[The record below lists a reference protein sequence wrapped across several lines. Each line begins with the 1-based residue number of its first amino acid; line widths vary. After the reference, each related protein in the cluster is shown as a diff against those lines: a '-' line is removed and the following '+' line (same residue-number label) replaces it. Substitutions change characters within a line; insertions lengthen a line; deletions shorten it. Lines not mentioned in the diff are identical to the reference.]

1 MRHAKLDDYKYI
13 SNISK
18 ELHNFHVKNRPDI
31 YKEASKTIYKSYFK
45 ELLND
50 EGIEI
55 IVVTKDKKIVGYA
68 MIRYIEIK
76 NMDLLNDKFFAYI
89 DEICIKES
97 NRGQGLGRM
106 LFDYLYDLVKSNGA
120 ESLELGVWGFNEYA
134 IGFYKAMGMVEKNI
148 RMEKK

>member
-1 MRHAKLDDYKYI
+1 MRHAKLEDYKYI

-18 ELHNFHVKNRPDI
+18 ELHIFHVKNRPDI
-31 YKEASKTIYKSYFK
+31 YKEASKTMCKSYFK

-50 EGIEI
+50 EDIEI
-55 IVVTKDKKIVGYA
+55 IVIVKNKKIVGYT

-97 NRGQGLGRM
+97 SRRQGLGRM
-106 LFDYLYDLVKSNGA
+106 LFDYTYDLVKSNGA
-120 ESLELGVWGFNEYA
+120 EALELGVWSFNEGA

>member
-18 ELHNFHVKNRPDI
+18 ELHIFHVKNRPDI
-31 YKEASKTIYKSYFK
+31 YKEVNKTIYKSYFK

-50 EGIEI
+50 ENIEI
-55 IVVTKDKKIVGYA
+55 IVIAKDKKIVGYA

-76 NMDLLNDKFFAYI
+76 SMDLLNDKFFAYI

-97 NRGQGLGRM
+97 DRGQGLGRM
-106 LFDYLYDLVKSNGA
+106 LFDYSYDLVKSNGA
-120 ESLELGVWGFNEYA
+120 ESLELGVWSFNEGA
-134 IGFYKAMGMVEKNI
+134 IGFYRAMGMVEKNI